1 MSGTGIPPTA
11 DFVLSIRLILLI
23 LSLPFFCAV
32 PLRLLFENLL
42 HDAAGGLPFLCHLAK
57 PAVLG
62 VILLPALQDFGVFH
76 IQFLHFGSAAFS
88 VNRFIFIKG
97 LPGRAVKGEK
107 LAVCFKEI
115 LVIAGA
121 LRA

>member
-1 MSGTGIPPTA
+1 MSGTRIPPTA
-11 DFVLSIRLILLI
+11 DSVLSVRLILLI
-23 LSLPFFCAV
+23 LSLPFFCTIL
-32 PLRLLFENLL
+32 LRFLLKDFLYN
-42 HDAAGGLPFLCHLAK
+42 AAGGLSFLYVLAK
-57 PAVLG
+57 LAVPG